1 MERYDRQMRVKNI
14 GKDGQEKL
22 LTKTILIVGVGAIG
36 SYAAEICARMGF
48 GKLILID
55 RDYVELSNLQRQSL
69 FTEQDALD
77 KQAKSYAASK
87 ALQLINSDITIEYI
101 VDDANVTSLTPYVGT
116 IDYILDCTDN
126 FMTRDFLNQFCFSP
140 AIKFRGFSP
149 RVLEIT
155 RISCQLFRLTLLVYT
170 VYLVIFPKPTQ
181 QVAILL
187 ALMVR

>member
-77 KQAKSYAASK
+77 KQNRMRHLKLYNS
-87 ALQLINSDITIEYI
+87 LI
-101 VDDANVTSLTPYVGT
+101 
-116 IDYILDCTDN
+116 
-126 FMTRDFLNQFCFSP
+126 
-140 AIKFRGFSP
+140 
-149 RVLEIT
+149 
-155 RISCQLFRLTLLVYT
+155 
-170 VYLVIFPKPTQ
+170 
-181 QVAILL
+181 AILQSNIL
-187 ALMVR
+187 